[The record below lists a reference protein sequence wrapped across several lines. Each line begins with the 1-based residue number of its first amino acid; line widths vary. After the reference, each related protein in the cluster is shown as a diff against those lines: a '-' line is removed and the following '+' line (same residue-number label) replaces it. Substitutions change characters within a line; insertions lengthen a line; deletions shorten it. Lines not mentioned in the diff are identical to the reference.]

1 MRKILSLLIA
11 VVLGVSTAFATT
23 VYCKMTHSWW
33 YADGAAVA
41 VHYWDDAKGDTPE
54 PTAISNTAADAE
66 AVKVLHNGM
75 LLIRKG
81 NKTYNVMGQAVK

>member
-1 MRKILSLLIA
+1 VDA
-11 VVLGVSTAFATT
+11 AHEGVKAIYFQETYKEDWAAFGG
-23 VYCKMTHSWW
+23 YFWM
-33 YADGAAVA
+33 GEN
-41 VHYWDDAKGDTPE
+41 GG
-54 PTAISNTAADAE
+54 TAISDTAADAE